1 MIELRFPRLVTA
13 ANSKSVLRLC
23 NRAIRRLD
31 SEVTFDLSRAEFIT
45 PFGVTVIAAI
55 ITRCIEIGK
64 NVLYRR
70 PERVEVESWLSSIT
84 FSRLFQVD
92 ALSQAARESS
102 IELRQLNRLNPIYVD
117 DLVALLDHN
126 MNLSP
131 GVRDSIKLSL
141 QELLTNVFDHSHSD
155 IGCFVCA
162 QYTPRSQLIRLSVMD
177 VGVGILHSLRK
188 VKQYSGLA
196 NSHEAITLAVE
207 EGVSSRK
214 GKAGLGLS
222 HIRRFARVNQGT
234 LTVISGNGKV
244 NFYSKS
250 IEPRPM
256 PSKFQGTAIELR
268 INADKEG
275 FYFLT
280 SEKDFIF

>member
-1 MIELRFPRLVTA
+1 MLELRFPRLVTA
-13 ANSKSVLRLC
+13 ANSKSVLRFC
-23 NRAIRRLD
+23 SRAIRRVD
-31 SEVTFDLSRAEFIT
+31 PQVTFNLSRAEFIT
-45 PFGVTVIAAI
+45 PFGVTVIAGT
-55 ITRCIEIGK
+55 ITRCIARGK
-64 NVLYRR
+64 QVFYQR
-70 PERVEVESWLSSIT
+70 PVSNDVESWLSSIS

-92 ALSQAARESS
+92 QMSQAARETS
-102 IELRQLNRLNPIYVD
+102 IELRQLKGLNPIYVE
-117 DLVALLDHN
+117 DLVNLLDHN

-141 QELLTNVFDHSHSD
+141 QELLTNVFDHSESE

-162 QYTPRSQLIRLSVMD
+162 QFTPRSQLIRLSVTD
-177 VGVGILHSLRK
+177 LGIGILNSLKK
-188 VKQYSGLA
+188 VRQYSSITA
-196 NSHEAITLAVE
+196 SREAITLAVE

-234 LTVISGNGKV
+234 LTVISGDGKV

-256 PSKFQGTAIELR
+256 PSRFNGTAIELR
-268 INADKEG
+268 INADREG
-275 FYFLT
+275 FYFLK
-280 SEKDFIF
+280 SEEDFIF